1 MSNYRWIFN
10 PACCAL
16 RAPRLRRKIRRSSA
30 RTPPQRHSPAGAAA
44 TAAALLAIV
53 LSLSACAQ
61 TAQPD
66 QRRFFR
72 PEYGLET
79 HGRKT
84 WFDHVVEVDPGR
96 IKTVIAPDY
105 DAVAPLRIAVLPF
118 TDWGSA
124 NYVVDKIPLTH
135 RNSEERENWA
145 WTDAN
150 RMRRAVTGYM
160 AEREFVEANLFQ
172 IDAVLK
178 KHGIDDEEK
187 LDQVPPKTLGK
198 WLGVDAV
205 VYGRVTHYEAYYAGM
220 ISAWQVSADL
230 KMVSVQDGE
239 QLFYADGS
247 RYDVNLQPAWDPI
260 DIAINS
266 AMGLLQLR
274 DIELARS
281 EEETAREIVLRIPRS
296 QRLER
301 QLVEEA
307 DGGNVEFAEHES
319 GQDSSG
325 QLTNE

>member
-44 TAAALLAIV
+44 TAAALLGIV
-53 LSLSACAQ
+53 LSLSACAR